1 MPMSRHA
8 NPAMNT
14 PAVTDERPASVDRGW
29 TIRHFS
35 QSNPSGSGS
44 GDVAALLRRVADTL
58 DSLGDV
64 QVEDLTF
71 KSNVTAGHDDL
82 TITVYYD
89 AQPRRR

>member
-1 MPMSRHA
+1 
-8 NPAMNT
+8 
-14 PAVTDERPASVDRGW
+14 VTDERPSSADPGW

-44 GDVAALLRRVADTL
+44 GDVPALLRRVADTL

-71 KSNVTAGHDDL
+71 KSNVTADEDDL
-82 TITVYYD
+82 IITVYYE
-89 AQPRRR
+89 AAPRRR

>member
-1 MPMSRHA
+1 M
-8 NPAMNT
+8 
-14 PAVTDERPASVDRGW
+14 TDVRPSSADPGW

-35 QSNPSGSGS
+35 QSNPSGRGS

-71 KSNVTAGHDDL
+71 KSNVTAAEDEL

-89 AQPRRR
+89 AEPRRR

>member
-1 MPMSRHA
+1 
-8 NPAMNT
+8 
-14 PAVTDERPASVDRGW
+14 VTDERPSSADPGW

-71 KSNVTAGHDDL
+71 KSNVTADEDDL
-82 TITVYYD
+82 IITVYYE
-89 AQPRRR
+89 AAPRRR